1 MFIGHWAP
9 ALVVAARPRSP
20 GLTTLFVAAQLVDW
34 AFVGLLLL
42 GVEHMRFSP
51 GISVMNPMDLYHM
64 PYTHSLLG
72 AAVFAGLFGGAI
84 WLASKDRVAALL
96 GGAVVLSHWLL
107 DLLVHVPD
115 LTLAGSP
122 PKLGFGLW
130 NYPAIEMPLE
140 LAITFGA
147 LWLYAR
153 ARRPA
158 ASRVAVLG
166 GVLLLL
172 QAVNWFGPVEP
183 EVTAGTSLLAMFA
196 YGAAT
201 AAAWWAA
208 RSEGASA

>member
-34 AFVGLLLL
+34 AFFALLLL

-51 GISVMNPMDLYHM
+51 GISVMNPMDLFHM

-72 AAVFAGLFGGAI
+72 SAGFAGLFGGAI

-96 GGAVVLSHWLL
+96 GAAVVLSHWLL

-122 PKLGFGLW
+122 PKLGLGLW

-158 ASRVAVLG
+158 ASRVLLLG

-201 AAAWWAA
+201 LAAWWAA
-208 RSEGASA
+208 RSEGATA